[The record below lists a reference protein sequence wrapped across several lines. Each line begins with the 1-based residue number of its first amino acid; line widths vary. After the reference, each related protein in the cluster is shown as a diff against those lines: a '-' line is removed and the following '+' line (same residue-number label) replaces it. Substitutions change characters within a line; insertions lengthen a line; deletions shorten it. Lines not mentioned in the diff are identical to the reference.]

1 LHSGI
6 VGIGCDL
13 VRISRV
19 ERLLTRYG
27 DKFMRRAFHE
37 SEIAVMRAATSPG
50 AAAQFAASRW
60 AVKEAV
66 YKAMGGQWRLRF
78 PDVYVRHHDASRRPV
93 LAFDGDTATRFHALC
108 GGTAAQHHV
117 SISHEDQ
124 YAMAHVILTT
134 ACESSKAMK

>member
-1 LHSGI
+1 
-6 VGIGCDL
+6 VA
-13 VRISRV
+13 RV
-19 ERLLTRYG
+19 ERLLSRYG

-78 PDVYVRHHDASRRPV
+78 PDIYVRHQDKSRRPV
-93 LAFDGDTATRFHALC
+93 LAFDGDTAVRFHALC
-108 GGTAAQHHV
+108 GAAQHHV

-134 ACESSKAMK
+134 TSNTNANANESKSAT